1 MWKAGISRHVF
12 PHGRWCHSGDARA
25 FGSST
30 VVWIEIFSDRFLGRR
45 KFFCSKKIFSG
56 DLCADALHR
65 DRSYCPITRPY
76 SRFFVAWHIK
86 YRPRI
91 FTPLF
96 FNCWQ
101 NENFS
106 CRYQCPNSEPDE
118 LRDARR
124 LPQGA
129 AAEVA
134 RRLPRGGRGNRGL
147 AGGRGRV
154 EARRDAGL
162 TSPLAGHGWPLC
174 CARAGSSSA
183 QGANTRKGE
192 QAHGCA
198 VTWRRKTVMSGAALA
213 RLMSFA

>member
-1 MWKAGISRHVF
+1 MNHKQGHKRPPMWKAGI
-12 PHGRWCHSGDARA
+12 
-25 FGSST
+25 
-30 VVWIEIFSDRFLGRR
+30 IFFDRFLDRR
-45 KFFCSKKIFSG
+45 KFFCSKKFFLGISARMLFMEMGSV
-56 DLCADALHR
+56 LPHAPVYAFFYIWAL
-65 DRSYCPITRPY
+65 
-76 SRFFVAWHIK
+76 K
-86 YRPRI
+86 YHPRI

-96 FNCWQ
+96 FYCWQ

-106 CRYQCPNSEPDE
+106 GEYHPCPNSEPDE

-124 LPQGA
+124 LPKGA
-129 AAEVA
+129 AAGVA

-162 TSPLAGHGWPLC
+162 TSPLVGHGWPLC
-174 CARAGSSSA
+174 CARAGRSSA

-198 VTWRRKTVMSGAALA
+198 VPWRRKTVISGAVVA
-213 RLMSFA
+213 RLMSSA

>member
-1 MWKAGISRHVF
+1 MLSKNFFQISRLFPRKRFRAPPFPVF
-12 PHGRWCHSGDARA
+12 PDCIPQDIVCPQCGPA
-25 FGSST
+25 FI
-30 VVWIEIFSDRFLGRR
+30 VIFLQQKNFFLGSLRGCFAW
-45 KFFCSKKIFSG
+45 KWG
-56 DLCADALHR
+56 LCLL
-65 DRSYCPITRPY
+65 TRPY
-76 SRFFVAWHIK
+76 TSFFISGHIK

-96 FNCWQ
+96 FYCWQ

-106 CRYQCPNSEPDE
+106 CRYPCPNSEPDE

-129 AAEVA
+129 AAGVA
-134 RRLPRGGRGNRGL
+134 RRLPRGGRGKRGL

-162 TSPLAGHGWPLC
+162 TSPLVGHGWPLC
-174 CARAGSSSA
+174 CARAGRSSA

-198 VTWRRKTVMSGAALA
+198 VTWRRKTVIPAPLSLV
-213 RLMSFA
+213 

>member
-1 MWKAGISRHVF
+1 MFFHMAVGVILEMRGLSGAALSYGLRFFPIDFWAG
-12 PHGRWCHSGDARA
+12 
-25 FGSST
+25 
-30 VVWIEIFSDRFLGRR
+30 ENFSAAK
-45 KFFCSKKIFSG
+45 KFFWGFLRGCFSWKWG
-56 DLCADALHR
+56 LCFL
-65 DRSYCPITRPY
+65 TRPY
-76 SRFFVAWHIK
+76 TRFFISGHIK

-96 FNCWQ
+96 FYCWQ

-106 CRYQCPNSEPDE
+106 GEYHPCPNSEPDE

>member
-1 MWKAGISRHVF
+1 MLCMEMGSVPPHAPVYAFFIS
-12 PHGRWCHSGDARA
+12 G
-25 FGSST
+25 
-30 VVWIEIFSDRFLGRR
+30 
-45 KFFCSKKIFSG
+45 
-56 DLCADALHR
+56 
-65 DRSYCPITRPY
+65 
-76 SRFFVAWHIK
+76 HIK

-96 FNCWQ
+96 FYCWQ

-106 CRYQCPNSEPDE
+106 CRYPCPNSEPDE

-129 AAEVA
+129 AAGVA

-174 CARAGSSSA
+174 CARAGRSSA

-198 VTWRRKTVMSGAALA
+198 VTWRRKTVMSGAAVA
-213 RLMSFA
+213 CLMSYA